1 MEWTGPS
8 LRDSTAGHRDFQ
20 LAVLF
25 IILDVLF
32 WGFSFISTKVVLS
45 QIPPISIAFFR
56 QLIAATTL
64 ILLVLYTRTPFR
76 IAREDLR
83 NIVAA
88 SFFGIVMYFFFENS
102 GLQYTTASNASM
114 IVSAL
119 PIFTL
124 IGETLFFKLKVTW
137 KMIFSLILSI
147 VGVVMVVTINGKVDL
162 SSFRFFGN
170 LLVMVAI
177 ICWVVYTIL
186 NRNLSEKYR
195 SLTIITYQ
203 SIVSI
208 FLFIP
213 FVISEIKNW
222 PNVSELSFSVLAN
235 LIFLGVFCSGFAY
248 IFYIYAVRRLGATIS
263 SAFLNLIPVVTV
275 FCGYV
280 LLGDTLTWIQILGMA
295 LIMAA
300 LYSLNRLVSR
310 QAQISKN

>member
-1 MEWTGPS
+1 MGGPP
-8 LRDSTAGHRDFQ
+8 LRDSNSGHRDFQ

-64 ILLVLYTRTPFR
+64 VLLVLYTRTPFG
-76 IAREDLR
+76 IARKDLG

-88 SFFGIVMYFFFENS
+88 SFFGIVMYFVFENS

-114 IVSAL
+114 IVASL

-124 IGETLFFKLKVTW
+124 FGETMFFKLKVTW
-137 KMIFSLILSI
+137 KMIFSLILSMI
-147 VGVVMVVTINGKVDL
+147 GVVLVVTVNGKVDL
-162 SSFRFFGN
+162 SSARFFGN
-170 LLVMVAI
+170 LLVMGAI
-177 ICWVVYTIL
+177 ICWVIYTIL
-186 NRNLSEKYR
+186 NRRLSDKYR
-195 SLTIITYQ
+195 SLAITTYQ
-203 SIVSI
+203 SMISI
-208 FLFIP
+208 FLFLP
-213 FVISEIKNW
+213 FIVPEMKRW
-222 PNVSELSFSVLAN
+222 PAASNLSMPVLAN

-263 SAFLNLIPVVTV
+263 SAFLNLVPVVTV

-280 LLGDTLTWIQILGMA
+280 LLDETLSWIQILGMA

-300 LYSLNRLVSR
+300 LYSLNRLVPRPAST
-310 QAQISKN
+310 SKN

>member
-1 MEWTGPS
+1 M
-8 LRDSTAGHRDFQ
+8 RDSISGHRDFQ

-64 ILLVLYTRTPFR
+64 ILLVLYTRIPFR
-76 IAREDLR
+76 ITQKDMG
-83 NIVAA
+83 NIIAA
-88 SFFGIVMYFFFENS
+88 SFFGIVMYFVFENS

-114 IVSAL
+114 IVAAL

-124 IGETLFFKLKVTW
+124 IGETMFFKLKVTR
-137 KMIFSLILSI
+137 KMILSLILSMI
-147 VGVVMVVTINGKVDL
+147 GVILVVTVNGKVDL
-162 SSFRFFGN
+162 SSARFFGN
-170 LLVMVAI
+170 LLVMGAI
-177 ICWVVYTIL
+177 ICWVIYTIL
-186 NRNLSEKYR
+186 NRRLSDTYR
-195 SLTIITYQ
+195 SLVITTYQ
-203 SIVSI
+203 SMVSI

-213 FVISEIKNW
+213 FIIPEIKRWPAVSEI
-222 PNVSELSFSVLAN
+222 SVPVFVN
-235 LIFLGVFCSGFAY
+235 LVFLGVFCSGFAY

-263 SAFLNLIPVVTV
+263 SAFLNLVPVVTV

-280 LLGDTLTWIQILGMA
+280 LLEDTLTWIQILGMA

-300 LYSLNRLVSR
+300 LFSLNRLVPRPTST
-310 QAQISKN
+310 SMN